1 MGNREFDTQVVCRDP
16 KFAKLSEDFVLIR
29 MSHMRGV
36 DIALFDFD
44 YNENWMGMFLDADGR
59 VYARY
64 GSVDPDTR
72 VSHNN
77 ADGLTHTM
85 EAVLEIHKKEMAK
98 ERPAYK
104 PPAAFRPE
112 DIPAMPVYAKNSCIE
127 CHMVQTARNAQ
138 VQKDNKFARD
148 SFWMYPPPANVGIKL
163 DHKQGNVIDEITAD
177 SFAAA
182 AGLKAGD
189 VVLQANDQRVLSD
202 ADFRY
207 VLNKLEA
214 KSVLSIEA
222 ERDGKAMKFELKL
235 DGDWRRVS
243 PVRQRAFQN
252 YIRTK
257 NDFPQWIFHPLK
269 TDEKKKLEITEDG
282 LAIRLAASK
291 NPNLKGGTLKGAFE
305 DAGFKDEDV
314 IIAFDGDRKD
324 HYPRMPQYYLY
335 IEHKSGDK
343 VEVLFLRDG
352 KEQKTTLVVP

>member
-64 GSVDPDTR
+64 GSRSPDPR

-98 ERPAYK
+98 ECPAYK
-104 PPAAFRPE
+104 PPVAFRPE
-112 DIPAMPVYAKNSCIE
+112 DIPSMPVYAKNSCIE

-148 SFWMYPPPANVGIKL
+148 SFWMYPPPPNVGIKL

-202 ADFRY
+202 
-207 VLNKLEA
+207 
-214 KSVLSIEA
+214 
-222 ERDGKAMKFELKL
+222 
-235 DGDWRRVS
+235 
-243 PVRQRAFQN
+243 
-252 YIRTK
+252 
-257 NDFPQWIFHPLK
+257 
-269 TDEKKKLEITEDG
+269 
-282 LAIRLAASK
+282 
-291 NPNLKGGTLKGAFE
+291 
-305 DAGFKDEDV
+305 
-314 IIAFDGDRKD
+314 
-324 HYPRMPQYYLY
+324 
-335 IEHKSGDK
+335 
-343 VEVLFLRDG
+343 
-352 KEQKTTLVVP
+352 